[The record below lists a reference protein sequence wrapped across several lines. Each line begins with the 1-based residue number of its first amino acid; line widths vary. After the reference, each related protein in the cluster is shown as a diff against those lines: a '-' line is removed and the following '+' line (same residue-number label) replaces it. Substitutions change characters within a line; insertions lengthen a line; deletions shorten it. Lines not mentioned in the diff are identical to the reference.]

1 MNDIDSEF
9 YKAFDIVMSEIL
21 IAKKLPASFKNG
33 LLKAFN
39 KGNNRVGEDV
49 ADKYLL
55 EGEAGWL
62 SNPNLEHYEF
72 IEQFV
77 NRLSSLTYGLT
88 RRKSLLDNAL
98 NRPYWVIVAAGY
110 ANCKFKHLEN
120 VAQRYDSDF
129 WQKNTLPCAD
139 KLCGC
144 RIRAFDEDGIK
155 EHAIF
160 VKS

>member
-1 MNDIDSEF
+1 MNDTDNEF
-9 YKAFDIVMSEIL
+9 NKAFDIAMSEIS
-21 IAKKLPASFKNG
+21 IAKKLPASFKND

-39 KGNNRVGEDV
+39 KGSNREGEDV

-55 EGEAGWL
+55 EDEAGWL

-77 NRLSSLTYGLT
+77 NRLSFLTYGLT
-88 RRKSLLDNAL
+88 RRKSLEDNAL
-98 NRPYWVIVAAGY
+98 SRPYWVIVSAGY
-110 ANCKFKHLEN
+110 GICKFKHLEN

-129 WQKNTLPCAD
+129 WQKNTLPCAE

-144 RIRAFDEDGIK
+144 HIRAFDEEGIK

-160 VKS
+160 IKS